1 MNTEQVASVG
11 AAAVLVLVVA
21 LSAATLQTTVSTDPA
36 DAVDLDADYL
46 PLDDGEV
53 AEIDRELRE
62 SRSES
67 AESED
72 DTSEG
77 DTVGER
83 QDRDGS
89 STSAESGA
97 GDDESESGGP
107 GRQTSP
113 GSLLPR
119 TVPWRLLFALF
130 ALLGLVGGGY
140 RYADR
145 LLAAV
150 GTLGRGGGREPGDDR
165 GHAATPVSE
174 NGVQRAWLELVE
186 RSGVDDPW
194 TKTPQECARAAV
206 AAGADP
212 DAVRRLRRTFE
223 AVTYGRAVA
232 TDERVRAAEETLDRA
247 WRGVA

>member
-46 PLDDGEV
+46 PLDDGEI
-53 AEIDRELRE
+53 ADIDRELRE
-62 SRSES
+62 STGEP

-83 QDRDGS
+83 QDPDGS
-89 STSAESGA
+89 STAAESGA
-97 GDDESESGGP
+97 GDDESESDGP
-107 GRQTSP
+107 GRLTSP
-113 GSLLPR
+113 GSPLPR

-145 LLAAV
+145 LRAAV
-150 GTLGRGGGREPGDDR
+150 GTLGREGGREPGRD
-165 GHAATPVSE
+165 HAATPAPE
-174 NGVQRAWLELVE
+174 NGVQRAWIELVE

-194 TKTPQECARAAV
+194 TKTPQECTRAAV

-223 AVTYGRAVA
+223 AVTYGTAVA

-247 WRGVA
+247 WRGAS

>member
-1 MNTEQVASVG
+1 MNAEQVASIG

-46 PLDDGEV
+46 PLDDGAV

-62 SRSES
+62 STDES

-77 DTVGER
+77 DTVGGR
-83 QDRDGS
+83 QDPDGS
-89 STSAESGA
+89 STAAGSGD
-97 GDDESESGGP
+97 GDVESESDAP
-107 GRQTSP
+107 GRQAGLGALP
-113 GSLLPR
+113 PR

-145 LLAAV
+145 LMAAV
-150 GTLGRGGGREPGDDR
+150 GTLREGGREPGTER
-165 GHAATPVSE
+165 GHAATPVPE
-174 NGVQRAWLELVE
+174 NGVQRAWIELVE

-223 AVTYGRAVA
+223 GVTYGRAVA
-232 TDERVRAAEETLDRA
+232 TDERVRTADEALDRA
-247 WRGVA
+247 WRGAA